1 MAGHWLRGRRA
12 GSQVRV
18 AALAASWGLAVGVA
32 IAGSGVMSAADGA
45 APASPAPA
53 PSPVH
58 ARADATSSGGAV
70 TVERARFL
78 MGTRLVIQARGAGAA
93 EAIER
98 AFAEVERLESVLS
111 NWRSDS
117 EVAHLNAAAAAAPF
131 RCSADLFA
139 AATTALDWAERTSG
153 TFDPTVE
160 PLVRA
165 LGLRGDEGRLPG
177 IDPEPATAA
186 PGPVG
191 WRLVEVDR
199 PHRTL
204 RYLRP
209 GMGLDFGGIGKGIA
223 LDAAAS
229 VLKRAGVS
237 AALLDFGGQ
246 TLVFG
251 AGPDE
256 GGWRLGLADPVERER
271 VAGSVLLRSGS
282 LAVSGNGERSHTTAS
297 GAKVPHLLDPA
308 TGRPA
313 SFDGSVSVIA
323 PDATSADA
331 LSKAFFVM
339 GPERGLAWAKS
350 RGLDVLYLRREDD
363 GSLQRIGRGV
373 FLADDPT
380 EVFPQRRVPAEPGAP
395 SGKESR

>member
-1 MAGHWLRGRRA
+1 MTAQDIQGGRARTRA
-12 GSQVRV
+12 RL
-18 AALAASWGLAVGVA
+18 AALAAPWAFALA
-32 IAGSGVMSAADGA
+32 IAVAA
-45 APASPAPA
+45 APGPTAASRVAEPI
-53 PSPVH
+53 PVR
-58 ARADATSSGGAV
+58 ARADATSRGGAA

-78 MGTRLVIQARGAGAA
+78 MGTRLVVQARGTGAA

-98 AFAEVERLESVLS
+98 AFAEVERLEAVLS

-117 EVAHLNAAAAAAPF
+117 EVARLNAAAAAAPYH
-131 RCSADLFA
+131 CSADLFA
-139 AATTALDWAERTSG
+139 AATMALDWAEKTSG

-177 IDPEPATAA
+177 IAPEPGAAA

-204 RYLRP
+204 HYLRP

-223 LDAAAS
+223 LDAAAT
-229 VLKRAGVS
+229 VLKRAGVT

-246 TLVFG
+246 MLVFG
-251 AGPDE
+251 AGPDG

-271 VAGSVLLRSGS
+271 VAGSVLLRAGS

-313 SFDGSVSVIA
+313 SFDGTVSVIA

-339 GPERGLAWAKS
+339 GPDRGLAWAES
-350 RGLDVLYLRREDD
+350 RGLDVLYLRRD
-363 GSLQRIGRGV
+363 GDGALQRIGRGA
-373 FLADDPT
+373 FLADIPT
-380 EVFPQRRVPAEPGAP
+380 EVLPPRPAPARSGAP

>member
-1 MAGHWLRGRRA
+1 VAGAQLPGWRA
-12 GSQVRV
+12 VHGTRF
-18 AALAASWGLAVGVA
+18 AALAAAGAITVA
-32 IAGSGVMSAADGA
+32 IAVATARA
-45 APASPAPA
+45 APATRWDPAPA
-53 PSPVH
+53 ARPASAPGAPSIGDV
-58 ARADATSSGGAV
+58 G

-78 MGTRLVIQARGAGAA
+78 MGTRLVIQARGAGAPQ
-93 EAIER
+93 AIER
-98 AFAEVERLESVLS
+98 AFAEVERLEAVLS

-131 RCSADLFA
+131 HCSADLFA
-139 AATTALDWAERTSG
+139 AATTALDWAEKTSG

-177 IDPEPATAA
+177 IVPEPESGAA
-186 PGPVG
+186 GPIG

-199 PHRTL
+199 GHRTIH
-204 RYLRP
+204 YLRP
-209 GMGLDFGGIGKGIA
+209 GMGLDFGGIGKGMA
-223 LDAAAS
+223 LDAAAA
-229 VLKRAGVS
+229 VLKHAGVT

-251 AGPDE
+251 TGPDD

-271 VAGSVLLRSGS
+271 VAGSVLLRAGS

-297 GAKVPHLLDPA
+297 GAKIPHLLDPA

-313 SFDGSVSVIA
+313 SFDGSVSVVA
-323 PDATSADA
+323 ADATSADA

-350 RGLDVLYLRREDD
+350 RGLDVLYLRRD
-363 GSLQRIGRGV
+363 GDGLLQRIGRGV
-373 FLADDPT
+373 FLADAPPGDP
-380 EVFPQRRVPAEPGAP
+380 EPRPAPEQSGAT

>member
-1 MAGHWLRGRRA
+1 MAAEQLRVRRA
-12 GSQVRV
+12 VRGTRIASLAATIAVAV
-18 AALAASWGLAVGVA
+18 AAGN
-32 IAGSGVMSAADGA
+32 A
-45 APASPAPA
+45 APAARPVPAPA
-53 PSPVH
+53 GS
-58 ARADATSSGGAV
+58 ARAPVEIPAGKGAA
-70 TVERARFL
+70 VERARFL
-78 MGTRLVIQARGAGAA
+78 MGTRLVVQASGAGAP
-93 EAIER
+93 EAIEA

-111 NWRSDS
+111 NWRADS

-131 RCSADLFA
+131 RCSPDLFA
-139 AATTALDWAERTSG
+139 AATTALDWAEKTSG

-177 IDPEPATAA
+177 IAPEPDTAA
-186 PGPVG
+186 PGPVD

-199 PHRTL
+199 SRRTIH
-204 RYLRP
+204 YLRP

-223 LDAAAS
+223 LDAAAA
-229 VLKRAGVS
+229 VLKRAGVT

-251 AGPDE
+251 AGPDD
-256 GGWRLGLADPVERER
+256 GAWRLGLADPVERER
-271 VAGSVLLRSGS
+271 VAGSVLLRAGS
-282 LAVSGNGERSHTTAS
+282 LAVSGNGERSRTTAS
-297 GAKVPHLLDPA
+297 GAKIPHLLDPA

-339 GPERGLAWAKS
+339 GPERGLAWAES
-350 RGLDVLYLRREDD
+350 RGLDVLYLRRD
-363 GSLQRIGRGV
+363 GDGLLQRIGRGV
-373 FLADDPT
+373 FLPEDHASDPQ
-380 EVFPQRRVPAEPGAP
+380 PRRAPEESGAP